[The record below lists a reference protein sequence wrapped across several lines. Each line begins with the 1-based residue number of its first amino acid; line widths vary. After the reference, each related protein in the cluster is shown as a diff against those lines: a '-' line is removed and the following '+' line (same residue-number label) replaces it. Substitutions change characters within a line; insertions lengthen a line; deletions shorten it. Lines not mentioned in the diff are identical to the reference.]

1 LKSLVVYYSRSGNT
15 KRVAEMMARELK
27 ADLQELVDKR
37 GRGGLLGFLRAGR
50 DAMKKRITELE
61 PLSQSPNDYDL
72 ILVGTPV
79 WTSNPAPAVRAF
91 LQSHDLSGK
100 KVALFCTMSARG
112 GEEALAGMKGLLV
125 GVEVVA
131 QLDIAMKK
139 ETEDQIE
146 EKVIQWTAQW
156 KDRG

>member
-1 LKSLVVYYSRSGNT
+1 MKSIVVYYSRSGNT

-37 GRGGLLGFLRAGR
+37 GRGGLLGFLKAGR
-50 DAMKKRITELE
+50 DAMKERNTELG
-61 PLSQSPNDYDL
+61 PLSQSPEDYDL

-79 WTSNPAPAVRAF
+79 WASNPAPAVRTF

-112 GEEALAGMKGLLV
+112 GKETLADMKGILT
-125 GVEVVA
+125 GVEVVG
-131 QLDIAMKK
+131 QLDIAVKK
-139 ETEDQIE
+139 ETKSQIE
-146 EKVIQWTAQW
+146 EKVIRWTAQW
-156 KDRG
+156 KGQV